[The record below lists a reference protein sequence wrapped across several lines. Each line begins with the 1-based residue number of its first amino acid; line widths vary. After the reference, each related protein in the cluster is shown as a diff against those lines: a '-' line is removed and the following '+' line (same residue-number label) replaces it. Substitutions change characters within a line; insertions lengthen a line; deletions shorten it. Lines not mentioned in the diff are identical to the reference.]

1 MRSLEST
8 SSAGRARS
16 DEQGEYMMSNKIFQN
31 AGTGNVPS
39 VNVGEA
45 VARLSDMYCS
55 VIDKGYGVD
64 AVPSVMLWGA
74 PGVGKSQGVRQIASK
89 IEAATGKTVR
99 VTDVR
104 LLLFNPIDLRGI
116 PVASEDRTLAVWLR
130 PKIFD
135 MDPSDEIVNILFLDE
150 ISAAPQSVQAAA
162 YQITLDRTV
171 GEHKLPVNCIV
182 IAAGNRVTDKS
193 VAYRMPKALANRLM
207 HLEVTTDIDSWR
219 AWAVSH
225 GINEKVTGFLSFKP
239 DKLMAFDASAD
250 DLAFATP
257 RAWEMVSDLLNRVS
271 DDIDSMFTLI
281 AGIVGSGTA
290 AEFRT
295 WSRIY
300 DKLPSVEGI
309 FRGTEH
315 SVPRGVDALYALVCS
330 MAKYASEH
338 RNDMD
343 AIANSIAYAEQ
354 LPPDFSVVLM
364 QDYMHIEEGYKDKLM
379 GLPGFI
385 KWVRSRGTLLNGI
398 R

>member
-1 MRSLEST
+1 MSDKSL
-8 SSAGRARS
+8 R
-16 DEQGEYMMSNKIFQN
+16 N
-31 AGTGNVPS
+31 ANLGNVPS
-39 VNVGEA
+39 VNVQEA
-45 VARLSDMYCS
+45 VSKLSGMYCS
-55 VIDKGYGVD
+55 VISSGHGVN

-89 IEAATGKTVR
+89 IETATGKAVQ

-116 PVASEDRTLAVWLR
+116 PTANEDKTLAVWLR
-130 PKIFD
+130 PQIFD
-135 MDPSDEIVNILFLDE
+135 MDPSDNVINILFLDE

-171 GEHKLPVNCIV
+171 GEHKLPDNCIV
-182 IAAGNRVTDKS
+182 IAAGNRLTDKS
-193 VAYRMPKALANRLM
+193 VAYKMPKALANRLM
-207 HLEVTTDIDSWR
+207 HLEVSTDMESWR

-225 GINEKVTGFLSFKP
+225 GINEKVIGFLSFKP

-257 RAWEMVSDLLNRVS
+257 RAWEQVSNLLNHVS

-281 AGIVGSGTA
+281 AGVIGSGIA
-290 AEFRT
+290 AELRA

-300 DKLPSVEGI
+300 DKLPDIEGI
-309 FRGTEH
+309 FNGTEH
-315 SVPRGVDALYALVCS
+315 SVPKGMDALYALVSS

-338 RNDMD
+338 REDIY

-364 QDYMHIEEGYKDKLM
+364 QDYMNIEEGYQEKLM
-379 GLPGFI
+379 KLPGFI
-385 KWVRSRGTLLNGI
+385 KWMRSRGTLLNGI